1 MINEGRYEVLID
13 RLQNL
18 VRLLWQWVVPNL
30 NAFTTNKQPIVW
42 VLGIVVGVGAA
53 VLAVAFRELI
63 GLVQY
68 LWSGEHS
75 EIYLSAV
82 REAPWYAILLAPALG
97 GVVVGGLLHFVS
109 KTKRAGGVAD
119 VIEARHIGGRVLGFK
134 DAVLSALITII
145 SLGSGNSAGREGP
158 AIHLGASFSSV
169 IFNRFSLPDSATRTL
184 LAAGAASAVSASFN
198 APIAGVLFAH
208 EVILGHYS
216 MRAFVPIVLSS
227 VAGTVV
233 ARNWFGESLT
243 FNIPVYEITSYLEFP
258 AFFALGVVCALVAIL
273 FQLSLFSLDYLAKS
287 VNLPLWVRPPIGGL
301 VVGFIGVFYPEIL
314 GIGYE
319 TTNDA
324 IWGRIPIM
332 LMVILILLKIFA
344 TAVTYA
350 SRFGGGVFSPA
361 LLLGALTGGVFGVIA
376 TGVFP
381 ELASDQN
388 VYSILGMGAI
398 AATVIGAPISTTV
411 IVFELTGG
419 YALSIALLFTIAVSH
434 GINQA
439 IHGRSFFQWQL
450 EMRGLHVRDGPYK
463 AILAHLT
470 VQDFMVKVDLEDDE
484 ITLSELK
491 MIGDYPTLSKFT
503 SMDLALQLFDTS
515 GHSKLPV
522 IEGQHPDVIIAWA
535 EYSNA
540 INLINNRLIETQHEE
555 HN

>member
-1 MINEGRYEVLID
+1 
-13 RLQNL
+13 
-18 VRLLWQWVVPNL
+18 
-30 NAFTTNKQPIVW
+30 
-42 VLGIVVGVGAA
+42 
-53 VLAVAFRELI
+53 
-63 GLVQY
+63 
-68 LWSGEHS
+68 
-75 EIYLSAV
+75 
-82 REAPWYAILLAPALG
+82 
-97 GVVVGGLLHFVS
+97 
-109 KTKRAGGVAD
+109 
-119 VIEARHIGGRVLGFK
+119 
-134 DAVLSALITII
+134 
-145 SLGSGNSAGREGP
+145 
-158 AIHLGASFSSV
+158 
-169 IFNRFSLPDSATRTL
+169 
-184 LAAGAASAVSASFN
+184 
-198 APIAGVLFAH
+198 
-208 EVILGHYS
+208 
-216 MRAFVPIVLSS
+216 
-227 VAGTVV
+227 
-233 ARNWFGESLT
+233 
-243 FNIPVYEITSYLEFP
+243 
-258 AFFALGVVCALVAIL
+258 
-273 FQLSLFSLDYLAKS
+273 
-287 VNLPLWVRPPIGGL
+287 
-301 VVGFIGVFYPEIL
+301 L

-324 IWGRIPIM
+324 IWGRIPVM

-376 TGVFP
+376 TGIFP
-381 ELASDQN
+381 DLASDQN

-470 VQDFMVKVDLEDDE
+470 VQDFMVKVDLDDDE
-484 ITLSELK
+484 ITLSELN
-491 MIGDYPTLSKFT
+491 MIGEYPTLSKFT
-503 SMDLALQLFDTS
+503 SMDMALQLFDRS

-522 IEGQHPDVIIAWA
+522 IDGQQPDVIIAWA